1 LSGIKA
7 SLANLPTC
15 KWRDALTSHID
26 ALLDLKSDDTVEL
39 SLVETQEKSRIVTE
53 ELKLFRS
60 LVPQLVD
67 AQKRNDQHTANNIVR
82 NMLGLNK

>member
-1 LSGIKA
+1 MRA
-7 SLANLPTC
+7 NLADLPTC

-26 ALLDLKSDDTVEL
+26 ALLNLKSDDTVEL
-39 SLVETQEKSRIVTE
+39 SLVETEEKLRIVTE
-53 ELKLFRS
+53 ELKHFRS

-67 AQKRNDQHTANNIVR
+67 ALKRNDQHTANNIVR